1 MAYIHLHTY
10 MMNFLLYNKS
20 YDYLFDYS
28 LTVYNILKPLA
39 GLTSACFKVPFMKNI
54 YTWAQAVSIDKKN
67 LIRMLDNGYSPV
79 ICPGGVQEVLLM
91 ESTDECKIMII

>member
-1 MAYIHLHTY
+1 
-10 MMNFLLYNKS
+10 
-20 YDYLFDYS
+20 
-28 LTVYNILKPLA
+28 
-39 GLTSACFKVPFMKNI
+39 MKNI
-54 YTWAQAVSIDKKN
+54 YTWARAVSIDKKN